1 MFWLLRL
8 LDTQKLEI
16 CSSARK
22 KLDESKEKQ
31 VIAHNENTKIMV
43 SDINNEN
50 SKINILLIHAQDHLM
65 NCITFFDMAKEI
77 VDLYEK
83 VEK

>member
-1 MFWLLRL
+1 MHIM
-8 LDTQKLEI
+8 KI
-16 CSSARK
+16 P
-22 KLDESKEKQ
+22 
-31 VIAHNENTKIMV
+31 KIMV

-77 VDLYEK
+77 VDLYERI
-83 VEK
+83 EK

>member
-1 MFWLLRL
+1 MAFEAIRYAKVGDLV
-8 LDTQKLEI
+8 
-16 CSSARK
+16 SARK

-50 SKINILLIHAQDHLM
+50 SKINILLIHAQT
-65 NCITFFDMAKEI
+65 I
-77 VDLYEK
+77 
-83 VEK
+83 